1 MLTDGA
7 FMARPLRWMSLPGG
21 RGFAATITQPVNKLM
36 TAEYLIDQTVML
48 AYRWAGYALLNWA
61 DDAAILALMFC

>member
-1 MLTDGA
+1 MGVDALK
-7 FMARPLRWMSLPGG
+7 F
-21 RGFAATITQPVNKLM
+21 
-36 TAEYLIDQTVML
+36 EYLTGQAVAL

>member
-1 MLTDGA
+1 
-7 FMARPLRWMSLPGG
+7 
-21 RGFAATITQPVNKLM
+21 M
-36 TAEYLIDQTVML
+36 TAEYLIDLTVML

>member
-1 MLTDGA
+1 MDGEA
-7 FMARPLRWMSLPGG
+7 MKFEYVADQAMA
-21 RGFAATITQPVNKLM
+21 
-36 TAEYLIDQTVML
+36 L